1 MRIYNTMTGTK
12 EEFVP
17 LKKNSVGMYVCGPTV
32 YNYIHIGNARSF
44 VVFDM
49 VRRYFE
55 YRGYF
60 VKYVQNFTDVDDK
73 IIKKAN
79 EEGRSVSKV
88 SERFIG
94 EYFKDT
100 DALGIQRAT
109 IYPRATQVMDDI
121 ISFISVLARKGY
133 AYETQDGVY
142 FSVEKFKDY
151 GKLSKKNIDDLISGA
166 RVEVNDTKRNPLDFA
181 LWKLAKPGEP
191 YWDSPWG
198 KGRPGWHIECSVM
211 SSKYLG
217 DTFDIHCGGPDL
229 VFPHHENEIAQ
240 SEAKSG
246 VKFVNYWM
254 HAGYLNINNQKMSK
268 SLGNFFTVREILEKY
283 DPMVV
288 RFFMLSSHYRNPIN
302 FSFDLLDQAKVGF
315 ERIKNSVLKLGDLKG
330 QAESSS
336 GDNEIIQD
344 IAKEKQGFISAMD
357 DDFNSA
363 AAISHVFNIAGIAN
377 TRINAQTGRVT
388 INCAA
393 DTITELMDVLGIS
406 LNIKKEMLDEEIEK
420 QIEERQQAREYKDY
434 AAADKIREELK
445 KQGIILEDTPQGIR
459 WKRI

>member
-121 ISFISVLARKGY
+121 ISFISVLVRKGY

-166 RVEVNDTKRNPLDFA
+166 RGEVNDTKRNPLDFA

-377 TRINAQTGRVT
+377 TRINVQTGRAT

>member
-121 ISFISVLARKGY
+121 ISFISVLVRKGY

-344 IAKEKQGFISAMD
+344 ITKEKQGFISAMD

-377 TRINAQTGRVT
+377 TRINVQTGRAT

>member
-315 ERIKNSVLKLGDLKG
+315 ERIKNSVFKLGDLKG

>member
-142 FSVEKFKDY
+142 FSIEKFKDY

-246 VKFVNYWM
+246 VKVVNYWM

-363 AAISHVFNIAGIAN
+363 AAISYVFNIAGIAN
-377 TRINAQTGRVT
+377 TRINVQTGRAT

>member
-121 ISFISVLARKGY
+121 ISFISVLVRKGY

-315 ERIKNSVLKLGDLKG
+315 ERIKNSVFKLGDLKG

-344 IAKEKQGFISAMD
+344 ITKEKQGFISAMD

>member
-55 YRGYF
+55 YTGYF

-121 ISFISVLARKGY
+121 ISFISVLVRKGY

-344 IAKEKQGFISAMD
+344 ITKEKQGFISAMD

-377 TRINAQTGRVT
+377 TRINVQSGRAT

-445 KQGIILEDTPQGIR
+445 KQGIILEDTPQGVR

>member
-121 ISFISVLARKGY
+121 ISFISVLVRKGY

-191 YWDSPWG
+191 YWESPWG

-344 IAKEKQGFISAMD
+344 ITKEKQGFISAMD

-377 TRINAQTGRVT
+377 TRINVQTGRAT

>member
-55 YRGYF
+55 HRGYF

-315 ERIKNSVLKLGDLKG
+315 ERIKNSVFKLGDLKG